1 MNTTIKL
8 GIASALSLGALGAH
22 AQVAGNGTGASTVI
36 LFAEVVNTAGAAVAS
51 YAENTGVSVTSAY
64 GGVTTFVA
72 ADANFSALLAADASG
87 DTLFWGVE
95 GGQYTGANNTTTQ
108 VKAGATMNV
117 TTATNPTNI
126 PTIGSSSLVAQNTA
140 LSNAIALLNSNLQGA
155 ASIEGPSPASAGI
168 WDETGGAQ
176 IYNWAG
182 AGPTSE
188 ISGYGTTALYDMTG
202 TGGPGNKLA
211 LVTNT
216 NVALSAAGLQ
226 FTKSGVAP
234 VPLPP
239 AVWLLGGGLLGLAG
253 VGRRKALK
261 A

>member
-8 GIASALSLGALGAH
+8 GIASALSLGAFGAH

-36 LFAEVVNTAGAAVAS
+36 LFAEVVSSTGAAVAS

-64 GGVTTFVA
+64 NGLTKFIG
-72 ADANFSALLAADASG
+72 ADANFSALLAADVTG

-95 GGQYTGANNTTTQ
+95 GGQYTGANTLATQ
-108 VKAGATMNV
+108 VKAGNTMNV
-117 TTATNPTNI
+117 TTAANPTQI
-126 PTIGSSSLVAQNTA
+126 PTIGSSSLVNQNNT
-140 LSNAIALLNSNLQGA
+140 LSNAITALNSNMGTN
-155 ASIEGPSPASAGI
+155 ASIEGASPSTAGI

-182 AGPTSE
+182 AGPGSN
-188 ISGYGTTALYDMTG
+188 ISGFSTTALYDMTG
-202 TGGPGNKLA
+202 TGSSGSKLK

-216 NVALSAAGLQ
+216 NVTLSAAGLQ
-226 FTKSGVAP
+226 FTATNTAP
-234 VPLPP
+234 VPLPA